1 MGTDRC
7 GQVNLYHMAEM
18 VIKSSTQE
26 SQLSLVEMM
35 SVEEMPPDYF
45 VSHWW
50 GVYH

>member
-50 GVYH
+50 GVCH